1 MQSILVI
8 EDDPDISEV
17 IRMNLESSGFAV
29 TCISDGQAGAQAA
42 CTQDYDLVVMDLVL
56 PSLDGLEICRLV
68 RQAKP
73 LIPIIMLTSKDTEL
87 DRVVGLEVGADDYI
101 TKPFSVRELEARV
114 KAALR
119 RVSSYQI
126 AQHQGGKTQE
136 QIIEHEGLTLN
147 TSKRRV
153 TVKGSDISLTT
164 KEFDLLLHLAQH
176 PGQVFSR
183 EDLLASVWGYTHKG
197 YEHTVNSHVNRL
209 RQKIEPDPSNP
220 IYVQTVWGAGYRF
233 TDA

>member
-17 IRMNLESSGFAV
+17 IRINLETCGFSV
-29 TCISDGQAGAQAA
+29 DCFSDGQAGATAA
-42 CTQDYDLVVMDLVL
+42 CSGKYDLIVMDLVL
-56 PSLDGLEICRLV
+56 PSMDGLEICRQV
-68 RQAKP
+68 RKHNP

-101 TKPFSVRELEARV
+101 TKPFSVRELEARI
-114 KAALR
+114 KAAFR
-119 RVSSYQI
+119 RVNSYQS
-126 AQHQGGKTQE
+126 AQEGGKTQD
-136 QIIEHEGLTLN
+136 QIIEYGDLKLS

-153 TVKGSDISLTT
+153 LVKGEEVSLTT
-164 KEFDLLLHLAQH
+164 KEFDLLMHMAQH

-183 EDLLASVWGYTHKG
+183 EDLLESVWGYTHKG

-233 TDA
+233 SDA

>member
-17 IRMNLESSGFAV
+17 IRINLESCGFTV
-29 TCISDGQAGAQAA
+29 DCHSDGQVGAQAA
-42 CTQDYDLVVMDLVL
+42 CDGGYDLIVMDLVL

-68 RQAKP
+68 RKQNP

-114 KAALR
+114 KAAFR
-119 RVSSYQI
+119 RVNSYQ
-126 AQHQGGKTQE
+126 AAQGGAKSPD
-136 QIIEHEGLTLN
+136 QIVEYGDLKLS

-153 TVKGSDISLTT
+153 LLKGQEVSLTT
-164 KEFDLLLHLAQH
+164 KEFDLLMHMALH

-183 EDLLASVWGYTHKG
+183 EDLLESVWGYTHKG

-209 RQKIEPDPSNP
+209 RQKIEPEPSKP

-233 TDA
+233 NDA